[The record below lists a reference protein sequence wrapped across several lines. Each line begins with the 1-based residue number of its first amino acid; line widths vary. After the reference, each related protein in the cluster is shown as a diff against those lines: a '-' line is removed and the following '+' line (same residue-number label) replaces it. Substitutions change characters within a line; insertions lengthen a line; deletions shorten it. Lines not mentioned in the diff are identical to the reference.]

1 MRVQIFCLTA
11 AALFLHGC
19 ASTDGTLQQGCSIC
33 SKTPASAY
41 RLLPH
46 EDLPR
51 VRPGWG
57 DLRRANNE
65 GTTVHLCDGCLRMRY
80 ERQPQIEERLP

>member
-1 MRVQIFCLTA
+1 MRVQSVFLAA
-11 AALFLHGC
+11 AALSLHGC
-19 ASTDGTLQQGCSIC
+19 ALTDTTQQDCSIC
-33 SKTPASAY
+33 GNTPASAY

-65 GTTVHLCDGCLRMRY
+65 GTTVRLCDGCLRMRY